1 MRRQDFVAWEGPS
14 SIDGSPIAVI
24 VTGLTEP
31 SRNGKTGP
39 MLQVWILRQDV
50 HPWEAVKTGQDSA
63 ICGECPMRGTG
74 NGELR
79 ACYVRVETGPSAIWR
94 KYAKGGYPVPEPDV
108 WERWVHRR
116 DVRLGA
122 YGEPTAAPPSVMHAL
137 AGQSRMW
144 TGYTHRWAELSLA
157 GKGEVWRTVLMASV
171 ESDQQAQDAMR
182 LGWRPFLALPGDEPV
197 PEHAFLCPAEREDY
211 PLQCMDCG
219 ACAGTKMGGRR
230 AAAVYPY
237 VPMHG
242 HGRKNY
248 RRMLQVVS

>member
-14 SIDGSPIAVI
+14 GIDGSPIAVI
-24 VTGLTEP
+24 VTGVSRP
-31 SRNGKTGP
+31 SANVKTGP

-50 HPWEAVKTGQDSA
+50 HPVEAVKTGQDSA
-63 ICGECPMRGTG
+63 ICGGCTMRGTG
-74 NGELR
+74 GGELR
-79 ACYVRVETGPSAIWR
+79 ACYVRVDTGPSAVWR
-94 KYAKGGYPVPEPDV
+94 KYAKGGYPVPEPDL
-108 WERWVHRR
+108 WAQWVHKR

-157 GKGEVWRTVLMASV
+157 GKGEVWRTILMASV
-171 ESDQQAQDAMR
+171 ESEQQAQDAQR
-182 LGWRPFLALPGDEPV
+182 LGWRPFLALPEDEQV
-197 PEHAFLCPAEREDY
+197 PERAFLCPAEREDR
-211 PLQCMDCG
+211 LVQCVQCG
-219 ACAGTKMGGRR
+219 ACAGTKMGSRNPT
-230 AAAVYPY
+230 AVYPY

>member
-24 VTGLTEP
+24 VTGVSRP
-31 SRNGKTGP
+31 SANVKTGP

-79 ACYVRVETGPSAIWR
+79 ACYVRVETGPSAVWR
-94 KYAKGGYPVPEPDV
+94 KYTQGGYPLLPELQYMHKV
-108 WERWVHRR
+108 AGR
-116 DVRLGA
+116 DVRIGA
-122 YGEPTAAPPSVMHAL
+122 YGDPTAAPYEVIHSLVRY
-137 AGQSRMW
+137 SRMW
-144 TGYTHRWAELSLA
+144 TGYSHRWAEVDQQWSRL
-157 GKGEVWRTVLMASV
+157 LMASV
-171 ESDQQAQDAMR
+171 ESDEQAQRALGM
-182 LGWRPFLALPGDEPV
+182 GWRPFLALPEGRDV
-197 PEHAFLCPAEREDY
+197 PDGAFLCPAEREDR
-211 PLQCMDCG
+211 LVQCAQCG
-219 ACAGTKMGGRR
+219 ACAGSKDGTR
-230 AAAVYPY
+230 ALSAVYPY

-242 HGRKNY
+242 SGRKNY